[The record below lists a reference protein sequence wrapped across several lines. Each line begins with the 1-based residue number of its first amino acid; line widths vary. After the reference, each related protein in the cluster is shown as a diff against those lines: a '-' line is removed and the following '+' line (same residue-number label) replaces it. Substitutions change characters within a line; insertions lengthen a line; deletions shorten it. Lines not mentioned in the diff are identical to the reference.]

1 MRPIQ
6 QLWFTPHELS
16 EKHPGALSW
25 GAGDAEASRFKPST
39 CVKVLGLE
47 LCGYSGRGGARD
59 CDPEMPQGCSWGLP
73 WGSHTRYGFHSF
85 GARQAPFR
93 SRVLPAPSP
102 RVREV
107 PPGSHPFKL
116 CRERGVHLGAVCRSH
131 LTGGELY
138 HLVDARLLDRVTGC
152 THSNPSACSLRPTTT
167 KHLPRA
173 LANGVSCTGH
183 RR

>member
-6 QLWFTPHELS
+6 QLWLIPHEQS

-47 LCGYSGRGGARD
+47 LCGYSGRGGAQV

-85 GARQAPFR
+85 GARVV
-93 SRVLPAPSP
+93 SLS
-102 RVREV
+102 
-107 PPGSHPFKL
+107 L

-173 LANGVSCTGH
+173 LANGVSCTGYQ
-183 RR
+183 R